1 MFLEVDPKLYF
12 YHIIYT
18 IGEDGQDALDSVGCD
33 AMNANITYAEV
44 MTHLWNIFGT
54 EETIYVK
61 THRFVTASQTAGEN
75 ETDFLLRVEKL
86 SQCLYLGKSDDVRK

>member
-1 MFLEVDPKLYF
+1 MFLEVDPKLHF

-44 MTHLWNIFGT
+44 MTHL
-54 EETIYVK
+54 
-61 THRFVTASQTAGEN
+61 
-75 ETDFLLRVEKL
+75 
-86 SQCLYLGKSDDVRK
+86 